1 MSNSRTSLTK
11 FTTFGINAKAKDII
25 VATSPDSLAEFW
37 RIAVDRHDP
46 VLILGEGSNVLF

>member
-37 RIAVDRHDP
+37 RLAVDRHDP